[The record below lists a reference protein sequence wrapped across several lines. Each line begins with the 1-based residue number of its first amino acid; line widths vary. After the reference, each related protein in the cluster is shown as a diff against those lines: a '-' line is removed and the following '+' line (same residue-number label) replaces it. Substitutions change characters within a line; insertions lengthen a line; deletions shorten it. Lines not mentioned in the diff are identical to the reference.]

1 VYTCGFGCARAFVL
15 TLCGIFRHKQCR
27 AYWCE
32 QVYVFVLACLLSF
45 AHRAALKAKRMNKL
59 VEISSSAKANASQ
72 VKHDTTDECVC
83 EETANT

>member
-1 VYTCGFGCARAFVL
+1 
-15 TLCGIFRHKQCR
+15 
-27 AYWCE
+27 
-32 QVYVFVLACLLSF
+32 VYVFVLACLLSF